1 MRWNGSQAIAWAG
14 SCERLGFPAVE
25 AGTNPQQTP
34 PKLPPPL
41 HTLTKPNVMPVGTR
55 LPALRHWLIHHW
67 FVLANSLFWLIAGW
81 EAFATAIV
89 LQSQVYQLPAFVLL
103 RVVPGWMFCQWLHQA
118 LQRRPAWRA
127 LLGWRRAALVIAL
140 LSGFALAITL
150 LLRAGRLGLGMPDPA
165 MTYAKLWIYV
175 LGLELRLMVWAGFY
189 LLIAE
194 SRERLQVQARHAA
207 TELAMSRAQLSLLSA
222 SFQPHF
228 LMNAMNTLIACRH
241 DPDAV
246 ESAGEGLAGY
256 LRYTLDRSDA
266 EWEPLA
272 TQLEALNNYLS
283 VEELRFGDRLETRIT
298 SDPHLLYHSVPRF
311 MLQPLVENA
320 IKHGCS
326 NSAGV
331 LQLHVSLERAGDQL
345 QLQVSNTGVLAS
357 TNSRSQSGVG
367 YGLNGLDQ
375 RLHWH
380 YGDQSSFSINQQ
392 GSWVIAKLLLPLR

>member
-1 MRWNGSQAIAWAG
+1 MNRHLP
-14 SCERLGFPAVE
+14 RL
-25 AGTNPQQTP
+25 Q
-34 PKLPPPL
+34 
-41 HTLTKPNVMPVGTR
+41 
-55 LPALRHWLIHHW
+55 HWLIQHW
-67 FVLANSLFWLIAGW
+67 FALANSLFWLVVGL
-81 EAFATAIV
+81 EAAITATV
-89 LQSQVYQLPAFVLL
+89 LQSQVYQLPLFVSS
-103 RVVPGWMFCQWLHQA
+103 RAVAGWLFCTWLHRS
-118 LQRRPAWRA
+118 LQQRPHWRA
-127 LLGWRRAALVIAL
+127 LKGWHRVVLVISL
-140 LSGFALAITL
+140 LSAFAIGSSL
-150 LLRAGRLGLGMPDPA
+150 LIHVVRLTIGDVDPA
-165 MTYAKLWIYV
+165 MTAVKFWVYV
-175 LGLELRLMVWAGFY
+175 LGMELRLMVWAGFY

-222 SFQPHF
+222 AFQPHF